1 MYSKR
6 FLYPSAF
13 LFLFF
18 SASLFAQNSKL
29 SVFLNCQKTRCYS
42 DFLRTE
48 LSHFELVRDQDSAEV
63 LVLITSNNNASGGA
77 NYLIYFEGQK
87 SFRTQIDTL
96 RFSVKQDAT
105 DDIIRKKLLNA
116 ISLGLLGYL
125 NIHSDSD
132 QVKISFPK
140 NSNSNAVTKIDKWH
154 NWIFGLGGNG
164 RFSGESNR
172 TNITLDGNFRG
183 GRTTEKSKFSFN
195 TYFAE
200 RTNKVVLDSINNVVK
215 VNDYGFNSL
224 FVKSFNNHWSL
235 GGFVKGYHS
244 VYQNIKF
251 SKSMA
256 PALEY
261 SVFPVQDFNRKQF
274 RWIYQAGL
282 RDFDYLET
290 TVFEKI
296 EETLPYQQLTGI
308 LGFTENWGNF
318 SAEVSGYQYLN
329 NLERYRIS
337 LEIDFS
343 IRVASGLSLRFYG
356 NGSQI
361 NNQISLP
368 KRSGDSASVLL
379 GGRQLP
385 TTFAYSTSFGLNYT
399 FGSVNN
405 SIVNPRFSGVN

>member
-1 MYSKR
+1 MHLKKHAHIC
-6 FLYPSAF
+6 LIVILLLLPCI
-13 LFLFF
+13 LK
-18 SASLFAQNSKL
+18 AQNQKL
-29 SVFLNCQKTRCYS
+29 NVFLNCQKSKCFS
-42 DFLRTE
+42 DYIQTE
-48 LSHFELVRDQDSAEV
+48 LNIVEFVRDQSSADI
-63 LVLITSNNNASGGA
+63 LILITTNRNASGGT
-77 NYLIYFEGQK
+77 NYLIYFEGQNK
-87 SFRTQIDTL
+87 FSTKIDTIS
-96 RFSVKQDAT
+96 FSIKQDAT
-105 DDIIRKKLLNA
+105 DDNMRKKL
-116 ISLGLLGYL
+116 SLGLLTYMDL
-125 NIHSDSD
+125 HTDSD
-132 QVKISFPK
+132 LVKISFPK
-140 NSNSNAVTKIDKWH
+140 NLARQTTPKPDKWN

-172 TNITLDGNFRG
+172 TNISLDGNFRG

-195 TYFAE
+195 SYFVQ
-200 RTNKVVLDSINNVVK
+200 RTNIVVVDSNVNSVK

-244 VYQNIKF
+244 IYQNIKF
-251 SKSMA
+251 SKSIA

-261 SVFPVQDFNRKQF
+261 SVFSVQDFNRKQF

-290 TVFEKI
+290 TIFDRI

-308 LGFTENWGNF
+308 LGFTQNWGNF
-318 SAEVSGYQYLN
+318 SAEMSGYQYLN
-329 NLERYRIS
+329 NLKRYRVS
-337 LEIDFS
+337 LEIDLS

-361 NNQISLP
+361 NNQLSLP
-368 KRSGDSASVLL
+368 KKKGEAADVLL
-379 GGRQLP
+379 GGRQLA
-385 TTFAYSTSFGLNYT
+385 TTFSYNTSFGLNYT

>member
-1 MYSKR
+1 MCLKKS
-6 FLYPSAF
+6 LSPF
-13 LFLFF
+13 LFLFLII
-18 SASLFAQNSKL
+18 SASLFAQNSKF
-29 SVFLNCQKTRCYS
+29 SVFLNCQKSRCYS
-42 DFLRTE
+42 DYLRTE
-48 LSHFELVRDQDSAEV
+48 LNIFEFVRDQASADV
-63 LVLITSNNNASGGA
+63 LVMITSNNNASGGA

-125 NIHSDSD
+125 NIDSNSD

-140 NSNSNAVTKIDKWH
+140 NSTSSSNSKIDKWH

-172 TNITLDGNFRG
+172 SNKALDGNFRG
-183 GRTTEKSKFSFN
+183 GRTTEKSKFNFN
-195 TYFAE
+195 TYFTQ
-200 RTNKVVLDSINNVVK
+200 RTNKVILNSINNVVK

-235 GGFVKGYHS
+235 GGFIKGYHS

-282 RDFDYLET
+282 RDFDYLEN
-290 TVFEKI
+290 TVFDKL

-318 SAEVSGYQYLN
+318 SAEMSGYQYLN

-343 IRVASGLSLRFYG
+343 IRVASGLSVRFYG

-385 TTFAYSTSFGLNYT
+385 TTFSYSTSFGLNYT